1 MEEKVISKDPF
12 LNLLNSEILIHLCKF
27 MVERT
32 FIFGYSKK
40 TLPLKWHNIIIFGHR
55 HFKNNKKSIDIFSV
69 LILLRVKKCL
79 PSTQISGLLL

>member
-1 MEEKVISKDPF
+1 MDGLAPVCGVKNIYFSIFKK
-12 LNLLNSEILIHLCKF
+12 NSAFKMTHNRVLI
-27 MVERT
+27 
-32 FIFGYSKK
+32 IFGY
-40 TLPLKWHNIIIFGHR
+40 R